1 MFCCKCG
8 TQNPD
13 DANYCH
19 DCGSSLY
26 REAAKHSSD
35 QSTRDEVSRQVET
48 PQDEEQ
54 RRLIDE
60 LLPIDQ
66 RTKECHACGR
76 RNNLHGWD
84 FGLGKKSSSAR
95 AWGGTALSIAISAV
109 TIPLIGAGG
118 LQLPGKSTRYQV
130 LRLRLV
136 LCDSCWDGKVK
147 YDLHP
152 WWQKATQL
160 GYTEF
165 FDAKGLKKL
174 KPKRK

>member
-8 TQNPD
+8 ARNPD
-13 DANYCH
+13 HAGYCH
-19 DCGSSLY
+19 ECGSSMY
-26 REAAKHSSD
+26 KETVRDSD
-35 QSTRDEVSRQVET
+35 QSARDKVPAQVET
-48 PQDEEQ
+48 PHNEEQ

-66 RTKECHACGR
+66 RPHECHACGR
-76 RNNLHGWD
+76 RDNLHSWD
-84 FGLGKKSSSAR
+84 FGLGKKITTNR

-130 LRLRLV
+130 LRLRLI
-136 LCDSCWDGKVK
+136 LCGSCWKGGAQ
-147 YDLHP
+147 YSLHP
-152 WWQKATQL
+152 RWQKATQL

-165 FDAKGLKKL
+165 FDAEGLKKL
-174 KPKRK
+174 EPAR